1 MMRPT
6 AICALLLF
14 SGRIA
19 AFTPSELP
27 DSRQPSICYGIAD
40 DAEDGLTV
48 TSLPPTCSR
57 TMATTNRRSVVASL
71 WCGMSSFPLAAS
83 AAPADCMTD
92 CVKNCKIVVPQD
104 TSNYCQDS
112 CRDYCDQPDRRDGL
126 SGSVS
131 AEGGEVGI
139 LGGTFGQGTVVKG
152 QDKPP
157 QFKLPGLNFDSGEGK
172 KLLG

>member
-1 MMRPT
+1 MMRLT
-6 AICALLLF
+6 AISSLLIIL
-14 SGRIA
+14 SGTA
-19 AFTPSELP
+19 AFTPSG
-27 DSRQPSICYGIAD
+27 RQQSSIIRQDAIPEAEEIPLPSI
-40 DAEDGLTV
+40 
-48 TSLPPTCSR
+48 TS
-57 TMATTNRRSVVASL
+57 RRSMMEVTGGAAMAL
-71 WCGMSSFPLAAS
+71 LFGAAFPLEAS
-83 AAPADCMTD
+83 AAQADCMTD
-92 CVKNCKIVVPQD
+92 CVKNCKVVVPND

-112 CRDYCDQPDRRDGL
+112 CRDYCEQPDRRDGL

-157 QFKLPGLNFDSGEGK
+157 QFKLPGLNFESGEGK